1 MNNPLYEELQKLQDM
16 APELKTDLMRWLAWE
31 NMGNGVLAHRL
42 LFPMGPHDDPLL
54 TYLRRG
60 EYPELTRF
68 KNLDDGLFVGSGGE
82 VAAAIKAAMASP
94 DMKEA
99 LDIVA
104 AVGSGKGKSPFTL
117 DDTPKSLA
125 YYSARQVDTLYPKV
139 GEAITTSQ
147 PAGLESLAQLINS
160 HLHLTWQNIF
170 ADGISIVKPL
180 PHHTTHLIKPAYEL
194 AQRLAHCPKTPLPKS
209 CPPNRPNCRP
219 CNDLKPMKTIT
230 PSSYSES
237 AKLYTIGTVPH
248 PYTSST
254 LNLLKHQL
262 SIAWI
267 RRDSPRDPWITWLM
281 SSLFPDS
288 MSATPRLLRFKEAV
302 ASNEN
307 GISPVTKEQAKGK
320 ETRGGAF
327 RSLWL
332 IAEQPV
338 PDDLEWHFGFYL
350 APEQEASPP
359 TDDTN
364 TNTNTNTNPTS
375 PPLHP
380 PKEGPLPTA
389 PDLALEPA
397 LLAHAQAVVQSAHT
411 TSPTSR
417 LFKGGQAAVAATKE
431 DLALLAALEA
441 WNLADTEAW
450 RFARAYL
457 ARGAVER
464 RTWEE
469 EEARYVG
476 GVGMGKKKGKGGG
489 EEGGKGQGEGE
500 EKKEKGKGDE
510 EEEEENG
517 GKGRKGKAKSGGW
530 GRWLDRA

>member
-31 NMGNGVLAHRL
+31 NMGNGVLAHHL

-68 KNLDDGLFVGSGGE
+68 KNLDDGLFVGSGDE

-94 DMKEA
+94 NMKEA

-104 AVGSGKGKSPFTL
+104 AVGSGKKEDPFTL

-125 YYSARQVDTLYPKV
+125 YYSARQVETLYPKI
-139 GEAITTSQ
+139 GETITTSQ
-147 PAGLESLAQLINS
+147 PAGLESLTQLINS

-170 ADGISIVKPL
+170 TDGISVVKPL

-194 AQRLAHCPKTPLPKS
+194 AQRLVHCPETPLPKS
-209 CPPNRPNCRP
+209 CPPNRPSCRP

-230 PSSYSES
+230 PSSYSEWT
-237 AKLYTIGTVPH
+237 KLYTIGTVPH

-254 LNLLKHQL
+254 LSLLKHQL

-302 ASNEN
+302 ASDEN
-307 GISPVTKEQAKGK
+307 SISTVTKEQAKGK
-320 ETRGGAF
+320 GTRGGAF

-338 PDDLEWHFGFYL
+338 PDDLEWHFGFSL
-350 APEQEASPP
+350 PDHATS

-364 TNTNTNTNPTS
+364 TNTNTEITNP

-380 PKEGPLPTA
+380 AKEGPLPTA
-389 PDLALEPA
+389 PELALEPA

-411 TSPTSR
+411 TSTSTTSR
-417 LFKGGQAAVAATKE
+417 LFKGQGPTATKE

-464 RTWEE
+464 RKWEE

-476 GVGMGKKKGKGGG
+476 GVGMGSGKGKEGKEMG
-489 EEGGKGQGEGE
+489 EGQKENGKGEGE
-500 EKKEKGKGDE
+500 EKKEKGKGGE
-510 EEEEENG
+510 EEEKDNG
-517 GKGRKGKAKSGGW
+517 GEGRKGKAKGGGW